1 MPYSVVQEAADALN
15 GMQQAVTDAWNT
27 ATDTI
32 GSFINDFTSDYS
44 SIPPLLS
51 TADELGVIAGS
62 YDIYECK
69 DAAKAMA
76 DYLTKKGFEFNFISI
91 NYPNKPGYIVSI
103 MYNDKVISENGLH
116 MGICFNGNVYCNVH
130 PYGLPKNMWIDDFDG
145 VGMKVILEWN
155 LKF

>member
-1 MPYSVVQEAADALN
+1 
-15 GMQQAVTDAWNT
+15 
-27 ATDTI
+27 
-32 GSFINDFTSDYS
+32 
-44 SIPPLLS
+44 
-51 TADELGVIAGS
+51 
-62 YDIYECK
+62 
-69 DAAKAMA
+69 MA